1 MTGDEPSAGEL
12 TDAAVARIQG
22 VCDAERMRY
31 EEVVARDP
39 SVKAAMEGRYSDE
52 LSACVHAV
60 RDAYLAE
67 GISRERAAQASEA
80 WLMIKSGVRGDLAFG
95 DEILADFA
103 SGKLRRGGGGMG
115 ATYDDR
121 RE

>member
-1 MTGDEPSAGEL
+1 MSDAGPSAEEL
-12 TDAAVARIQG
+12 TDAQVARVQ
-22 VCDAERMRY
+22 VASDAARMRY

-39 SVKAAMEGRYSDE
+39 SVKAAMEGVYADE
-52 LSACVHAV
+52 LSACVHDV

-67 GISRERAAQASEA
+67 GISEERATQASEA
-80 WLMIKSGVRGDLAFG
+80 WLIVRSGARGDLAFG